1 MAAATLAVQVKVA
14 EVNFEGGARK
24 LVLLVES
31 TAAAT
36 AVPLSDAAK
45 APDASRPSGA
55 LGMVGKALTLNYDD
69 ATGAIT
75 SLT

>member
-55 LGMVGKALTLNYDD
+55 LGMVGKALTLNFDD